1 MTLTTKNWTT
11 VTMSSWGGRLALNM
25 TCLLSPLP
33 EPLPNTPAVFSCFNR
48 SSFWFQITLS
58 KTSAAPLLPASII
71 SVSRSPRPRLRGS
84 ITTGAQNGK
93 RSGRNSFKMIPN
105 ILFDHIF
112 CTCRY
117 QSLNLNHVREHSMPI
132 YEFRWQRHT
141 QVSHQGKAHLRY
153 PVIKWWGG
161 ECEFRWCH
169 GRSSAIFPCC
179 VEIDL
184 HSNTLLAKLKIAV
197 RREESWKA
205 VGLWWMKASGW
216 YSRSDNC
223 LGSSF

>member
-71 SVSRSPRPRLRGS
+71 SVSRSPRPWSRGS

-93 RSGRNSFKMIPN
+93 RSGHNSFKMIPN
-105 ILFDHIF
+105 MLFDHIF

-141 QVSHQGKAHLRY
+141 QVSHQGKARLRY
-153 PVIKWWGG
+153 PVIKWCGG
-161 ECEFRWCH
+161 EVWISLVPWQELSHFSLLRGNRPALKHSSGKAENRRAERGELKGC
-169 GRSSAIFPCC
+169 RS
-179 VEIDL
+179 VMD
-184 HSNTLLAKLKIAV
+184 
-197 RREESWKA
+197 ES
-205 VGLWWMKASGW
+205 LW
-216 YSRSDNC
+216 
-223 LGSSF
+223 LV